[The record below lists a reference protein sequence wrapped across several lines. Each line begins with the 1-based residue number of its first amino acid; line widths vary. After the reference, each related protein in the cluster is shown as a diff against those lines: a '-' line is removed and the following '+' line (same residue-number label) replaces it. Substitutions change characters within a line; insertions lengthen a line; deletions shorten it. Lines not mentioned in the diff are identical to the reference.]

1 MHVCSCMSLWPGSSK
16 TSTCGTSTR
25 GSCHTSATRLRP
37 TTSTHSRKFGRKRW
51 PRFSIWGK
59 KKKGLLSV
67 GRDFQLSLE
76 GTVISKC
83 LSVLSVGQAPGSFSN
98 TSLTPRPLSSPQ
110 LQRTEGFT
118 WISRSLAESPWLQH
132 LMCSSYVIDFN
143 KCFVYLP
150 YLSCSCT
157 LWA

>member
-1 MHVCSCMSLWPGSSK
+1 MHFCSRMSLSPGSSK

-25 GSCHTSATRLRP
+25 GNCHTSATRLRP
-37 TTSTHSRKFGRKRW
+37 TTSTHSTKLGRKRW
-51 PRFSIWGK
+51 PQFSVGAGVE
-59 KKKGLLSV
+59 GLLSV
-67 GRDFQLSLE
+67 GRDFQLILE

-83 LSVLSVGQAPGSFSN
+83 LSILSVGQAPGSFSN
-98 TSLTPRPLSSPQ
+98 TRLILPPPSSL

-118 WISRSLAESPWLQH
+118 WISHSLAESPWLQH
-132 LMCSSYVIDFN
+132 LMCSGYVIDFN